1 MALKKQSDS
10 SKLRDMLTDAETRW
24 SGMTKST
31 YRVLFI
37 DDSHGEKFALKIFPR
52 GMN

>member
-1 MALKKQSDS
+1 MALKKQGDP

-24 SGMTKST
+24 LGMTKST

-37 DDSHGEKFALKIFPR
+37 DDRHG
-52 GMN
+52 